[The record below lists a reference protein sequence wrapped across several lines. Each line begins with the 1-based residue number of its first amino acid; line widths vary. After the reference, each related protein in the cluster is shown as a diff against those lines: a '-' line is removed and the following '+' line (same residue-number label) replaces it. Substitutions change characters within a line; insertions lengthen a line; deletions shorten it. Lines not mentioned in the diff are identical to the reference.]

1 MAVADVRSVSRA
13 ARVLHVTQRALSRR
27 AQRLEAAIGADLCDR
42 RRRSFILTVAG
53 QAALERCRR
62 VLHAVRDVRSAAGG
76 DDPPP
81 REIRVGVAHALT
93 EVALTEPVDRLRRAF
108 PRVSLSVDAA
118 VILLPDGERYPAGS
132 RAAPARPPRR
142 GVRLR
147 VAVETYT

>member
-1 MAVADVRSVSRA
+1 VSRA

-42 RRRSFILTVAG
+42 RRRSFI
-53 QAALERCRR
+53 
-62 VLHAVRDVRSAAGG
+62 
-76 DDPPP
+76 
-81 REIRVGVAHALT
+81 LT